1 MLLLI
6 FIAVCLINSN
16 VSVKSGLRTYVK
28 VIHIAVFAMCLV
40 VYMFVKKRLDKKT
53 ENKKL
58 ICLYKYMYLG
68 VLVLVSRIGL
78 FYLFKSRKVL
88 AILPSFGE
96 GLGSYINYGMSILLN
111 NAMYA
116 NIIIN
121 TVLTFAIVVLIKKLM
136 FKITSSDFLSTLS
149 AVLYIMLPFSMYN
162 VTYYDKFT
170 YNLVFTL
177 LGLNLIIKII
187 DEVKQYKLKTNNY
200 VYMSILLGF
209 VISIDIL
216 FKGSYIFW
224 TTIILAIIPA
234 ASYID
239 VFHLSFGGKMKF
251 KKIICKIEQL
261 NISKLVKV
269 AAYSMLMS
277 GIVKIILTILSA
289 GRYHANFINEN
300 YFESIKGALMLSR
313 NYYIVLIVVILT
325 FEIIGIV
332 LKRKIDIK
340 MTVIKLFNIMSVL
353 YIILNGTAC
362 ILFDVSLILLAV
374 CNICNIYYNREE
386 KIKLLKDKN

>member
-6 FIAVCLINSN
+6 FIAVCLIKSN

-121 TVLTFAIVVLIKKLM
+121 TVLTFIIVVLIKKLM

-149 AVLYIMLPFSMYN
+149 AVLCIMLPFSMYN

-170 YNLVFTL
+170 YNLVFIL

-216 FKGSYIFW
+216 FI
-224 TTIILAIIPA
+224 
-234 ASYID
+234 
-239 VFHLSFGGKMKF
+239 
-251 KKIICKIEQL
+251 
-261 NISKLVKV
+261 
-269 AAYSMLMS
+269 
-277 GIVKIILTILSA
+277 
-289 GRYHANFINEN
+289 
-300 YFESIKGALMLSR
+300 
-313 NYYIVLIVVILT
+313 
-325 FEIIGIV
+325 
-332 LKRKIDIK
+332 
-340 MTVIKLFNIMSVL
+340 
-353 YIILNGTAC
+353 
-362 ILFDVSLILLAV
+362 
-374 CNICNIYYNREE
+374 
-386 KIKLLKDKN
+386 

>member
-224 TTIILAIIPA
+224 ATIILAIIPA

>member
-121 TVLTFAIVVLIKKLM
+121 TVLTFIIVVLIKKLM

-149 AVLYIMLPFSMYN
+149 AVLCIMLPFSMYN

-224 TTIILAIIPA
+224 ATIILVIIPA

-313 NYYIVLIVVILT
+313 NYYILLIVVILT